1 MIYNLGIKKMQV
13 IYGNIKN
20 QRKNEKLGNRTRQ
33 IIVEE
38 LQQWVMYLGSNPQDT
53 TYLQDLMKN
62 KDT

>member
-62 KDT
+62 KET